1 MPSLY
6 AGVDGGGTR
15 TRAVVTASDLLAL
28 GRGASGP
35 ANASRVPVPRLVQS
49 VTEAVDDAL
58 EAAGA
63 SREELAVVSCGLAG
77 VEASAMKGR
86 LVAALEAVY
95 GPGRVRVTTD
105 ARIALAA
112 ALPDPVGG
120 SGAVLIAGTGAI
132 CFGRNAHG
140 LEERAGGWGALIGDE
155 GSASEIARRGL
166 AAVVRDVDGR
176 GAPTKMRE
184 ALHSTEGTRSAVEMV
199 QRLFRPDAGPT
210 DVSAY
215 FPVVLQAAR
224 DGDGIALEILRW
236 AGGELALT
244 ALTVLRKL
252 GIAGEEPTVATV
264 GGVFSAGE
272 LVLAPLR
279 ERLLAGAPN
288 ARLGPPAHVPEIG
301 AIRLALAEE
310 GR

>member
-1 MPSLY
+1 M
-6 AGVDGGGTR
+6 
-15 TRAVVTASDLLAL
+15 
-28 GRGASGP
+28 
-35 ANASRVPVPRLVQS
+35 
-49 VTEAVDDAL
+49 
-58 EAAGA
+58 
-63 SREELAVVSCGLAG
+63 
-77 VEASAMKGR
+77 
-86 LVAALEAVY
+86 
-95 GPGRVRVTTD
+95 
-105 ARIALAA
+105 
-112 ALPDPVGG
+112 
-120 SGAVLIAGTGAI
+120 
-132 CFGRNAHG
+132 
-140 LEERAGGWGALIGDE
+140 
-155 GSASEIARRGL
+155 
-166 AAVVRDVDGR
+166 RDVDGR

-224 DGDGIALEILRW
+224 EGDGIALEILRW

-252 GIAGEEPTVATV
+252 GIAGEEATVATV

-279 ERLLAGAPN
+279 ERLLAGAPR
-288 ARLGPPAHVPEIG
+288 ARLGPPAYVPEIG